1 MWVSEGIRTTLADTI
16 TNGREWNTT
25 PSTIKRA
32 NISKQVP
39 PSAYAH
45 TLRKKKGLHQPSFA
59 FSCAALLYFS
69 FLFNNILFLSPRR
82 VEKGGERECDLDK
95 LSALFRT
102 FQRGR
107 PAMSLIATW
116 GSSTYLTTLNF
127 SAETE
132 KEIGDLRQCV
142 HSSYLTRWRNNLN
155 GEKQEGGDEN
165 KKNDTHCGHS
175 DEMRTSSNHKRQ
187 QREE

>member
-1 MWVSEGIRTTLADTI
+1 MEYHTIDYKKSQHFKTGPSLRLRTHI
-16 TNGREWNTT
+16 E
-25 PSTIKRA
+25 
-32 NISKQVP
+32 
-39 PSAYAH
+39 
-45 TLRKKKGLHQPSFA
+45 KKKDCISPPLHFLARPFYI
-59 FSCAALLYFS
+59 FFS
-69 FLFNNILFLSPRR
+69 FYNILFLSPRR

>member
-45 TLRKKKGLHQPSFA
+45 TLRKKRIAS
-59 FSCAALLYFS
+59 ALLCIFLRGPFIFFFS
-69 FLFNNILFLSPRR
+69 FYNILFLSPRR

-132 KEIGDLRQCV
+132 KKIGDLRQCV

-155 GEKQEGGDEN
+155 GEKQEVGDEN

-175 DEMRTSSNHKRQ
+175 DEMLTSSNHKRQ